1 MNPLDISRLRLHNT
15 GLGTSPFESPE
26 AVVKHLGAVQAQD
39 FAPAKWAVG
48 LRMRNAT
55 DTTVERAFNEGKFL
69 RTHVMRPTW
78 HFIMP
83 EDIQWMLELTAPRL
97 KRILAPHEA
106 KLDITPELLHQTQKA
121 FTEALQG
128 KKLLTRTELA
138 DILEQHKIPARGQR
152 LNHIVMHAELDA
164 LICSGPRRGKQFT
177 YGLLEEMIPKTK
189 KLCRDEALAKLA
201 LKYFTG
207 HGPAQ
212 LKDFAWWSGLTV
224 KDAQK
229 GLVAAEE
236 NLAKETIEANTYWF
250 VENSKLPKQ
259 RKLEAFLLSIYD
271 EYIIGYKDRSALGDQ
286 RYFEKLIQMGNA
298 LTAVMV
304 FGGKIVGTWK
314 KTAKRDLIEIKLSP
328 FAKLDAEEESAFEN
342 AAKRYGAFKE
352 TPINVVYEFTS
363 QALLNANRNPST

>member
-1 MNPLDISRLRLHNT
+1 LNPLDIPRLRLHNT
-15 GLGTSPFESPE
+15 GLDTSPFESPE
-26 AVVKHLGAVQAQD
+26 AVVEHLGAVQAQD
-39 FAPAKWAVG
+39 FAAAKWSVG
-48 LRMRNAT
+48 LRMQNAT
-55 DTTVERAFNEGKFL
+55 DDTVEKAFNEGKFF
-69 RTHVMRPTW
+69 RIHVMRPTW

-83 EDIQWMLELTAPRL
+83 ENIQWMLELTAPRV
-97 KRILAPHEA
+97 KRILAPYDP

-138 DILEQHKIPARGQR
+138 DILEQHKISARGQR

-189 KLCRDEALAKLA
+189 KLSRDEALAKLA

-212 LKDFAWWSGLTV
+212 LKDFAWWSGLRV

-229 GLVAAEE
+229 GLAAAEG
-236 NLAKETIEANTYWF
+236 NLTKETIEDKTYLF
-250 VENSKLPKQ
+250 VENSKLPKH

-271 EYIIGYKDRSALGDQ
+271 EYTIGYKDRSALGD
-286 RYFEKLIQMGNA
+286 RRCFEELIQMGNA

-314 KTAKRDLIEIKLSP
+314 KTVKRDLIEIRLSP
-328 FAKLDAEEESAFEN
+328 FAKLYAEEESAFEN
-342 AAKRYGAFKE
+342 AANRYGAFKE
-352 TPINVVYEFTS
+352 TAVSVVYE
-363 QALLNANRNPST
+363 NY